1 MLRVRDAHRFQ
12 FSGPGSDRARQ
23 FDECPATFCANVTL
37 SADEDGNTVQVVT
50 AGPNAWTAYVVD
62 ADSGTVSANTMTAST
77 SADGVAL
84 YTFSNI
90 TVSETGEVIPA
101 VDSSSSGSN
110 AGDDGDS
117 GTLII
122 VVAIVALVLIIGIVV
137 VVVVVVKKQNESVEE
152 LRGGTVSF
160 ENPMYDQAEEG
171 AVPQEQGMYDDPVM
185 ADNNGYMDVPATGEE
200 EAEGFG
206 GAESSVSLKR

>member
-122 VVAIVALVLIIGIVV
+122 VVARESLRNGPMFRTSWGCFLAYIHTGSFVSRWPLVLILI
-137 VVVVVVKKQNESVEE
+137 
-152 LRGGTVSF
+152 L
-160 ENPMYDQAEEG
+160 MY
-171 AVPQEQGMYDDPVM
+171 
-185 ADNNGYMDVPATGEE
+185 
-200 EAEGFG
+200 
-206 GAESSVSLKR
+206 